1 MWSRSLPSVRD
12 QPTLRGLGFTTDWAG
27 PTLKYYACALRSV
40 CVAYHS
46 LLCVFLLVVSVWL
59 EVRGA
64 SGTERPLEAEDEG
77 EVCLAFDSRGRPRG
91 VRSAAVVPQCCSTR
105 CTVARDVEE
114 QFESVQR
121 SADSGR
127 FRSIRRPVCL
137 ARAVF
142 TRRDEARL
150 QAASFNRRTHTY
162 KHSCMMAFV
171 FAC

>member
-1 MWSRSLPSVRD
+1 MRSRSLPSVRD
-12 QPTLRGLGFTTDWAG
+12 QPMLRGLGFTTDWAG

-91 VRSAAVVPQCCSTR
+91 VRSAAVVPQCCSAR
-105 CTVARDVEE
+105 CTVARDLEE
-114 QFESVQR
+114 QFESMQR
-121 SADSGR
+121 SADGGR
-127 FRSIRRPVCL
+127 VR
-137 ARAVF
+137 
-142 TRRDEARL
+142 
-150 QAASFNRRTHTY
+150 
-162 KHSCMMAFV
+162 
-171 FAC
+171 